1 MTIVALL
8 QLDHTVGDIDAN
20 VKSIENAV
28 GIAQENGA
36 DLAVSSELAI
46 SGYPPRD
53 LLEKHGFVRQ
63 CIEATKSIQGFK
75 YYHVLPHAPW
85 ASHRS
90 CSHEALSACS

>member
-46 SGYPPRD
+46 
-53 LLEKHGFVRQ
+53 
-63 CIEATKSIQGFK
+63 
-75 YYHVLPHAPW
+75 
-85 ASHRS
+85 
-90 CSHEALSACS
+90 